1 MLWVLES
8 CQAAQRAMKKISIVS
23 SKKSPSLGEIGGY
36 KKMCSPVPDLQKI
49 TMTFSQGAEHHG
61 PDQTGILTWAP
72 SNQRITF
79 AVCLP

>member
-1 MLWVLES
+1 
-8 CQAAQRAMKKISIVS
+8 
-23 SKKSPSLGEIGGY
+23 
-36 KKMCSPVPDLQKI
+36 MCSPMPNLQKI
-49 TMTFSQGAEHHG
+49 TMTFPQGADHHG